1 LWYCLMLSSA
11 CISAAFS
18 EDVWIHACANLLRV
32 QCAVLSSVRLRS
44 PLLSQTRCCLQFNR
58 RCAACSRALVCALA
72 LQHVPAR
79 KGREVSASH
88 GRLVAEF
95 IERDGRCSGGLK
107 GYSRVLHVAGEQGM
121 ASTWADA
128 PLELRVTILPAAS
141 AADPTVLPWDYPSTP
156 SRFSTPSWEYPST
169 PSRFSTP
176 SPLFSALL
184 TLAVNV
190 HVRICHSASVHLHF
204 CAHAEFRALGHSG
217 TRAKYSPPRTTQ
229 TQATGLALRRFAA
242 GSGWSARRC
251 AMRAAACPAAGC
263 DGPAGARGEAQRSAG
278 KACEHR
284 RRRRAVVLVRLEQ
297 RRRGGPHRPRTLQAC
312 SARTV
317 LWRAHRPLVRSAG
330 EHACGAH
337 RGAE

>member
-1 LWYCLMLSSA
+1 MRVRAFVRVRVRACVCVRVRACACVRACVHAFLPARVCVCVCTVRHEHLWYCLMLSSA

-18 EDVWIHACANLLRV
+18 EDVWMHACANLLRV

-128 PLELRVTILPAAS
+128 PLELRVMILPAAS
-141 AADPTVLPWDYPSTP
+141 AADPTVLPWD
-156 SRFSTPSWEYPST
+156 YPST

-190 HVRICHSASVHLHF
+190 HVRICHSASVHLHL
-204 CAHAEFRALGHSG
+204 CAHAEFRA
-217 TRAKYSPPRTTQ
+217 
-229 TQATGLALRRFAA
+229 
-242 GSGWSARRC
+242 
-251 AMRAAACPAAGC
+251 
-263 DGPAGARGEAQRSAG
+263 
-278 KACEHR
+278 
-284 RRRRAVVLVRLEQ
+284 
-297 RRRGGPHRPRTLQAC
+297 
-312 SARTV
+312 
-317 LWRAHRPLVRSAG
+317 
-330 EHACGAH
+330 
-337 RGAE
+337 